1 MRKLVV
7 DEFMTLDGVV
17 QGPGYVDEDTS
28 GGFRQGGWHMPYIDE
43 SAMKWIVEG
52 IASAGGFVFGR
63 RTYEIFAAYWPNAG
77 KEEEAI
83 AGPLNT
89 RPKYVASRT
98 LKAPLPWQNSRLL
111 EGDVASAVAAL
122 KKEDGQDLRV
132 IGSTQLVQ
140 TLIEHGLADEIR
152 IMLDPVTVGGGKRL
166 FHDDGVRRTLK
177 LLDSQVTSKGAI
189 LNTYAVSADA
199 APVSRET
206 MREAIASR

>member
-1 MRKLVV
+1 MRKLIV

-43 SAMKWIVEG
+43 QAMKWIADG
-52 IASAGGFVFGR
+52 ITSAGGFVLGR
-63 RTYEIFAAYWPNAG
+63 RTYEIFAAFWPNAG
-77 KEEEAI
+77 KEEQALAE
-83 AGPLNT
+83 PLNT

-98 LKAPLPWQNSRLL
+98 LKGVLPWQNSRLL

-122 KKEDGQDLRV
+122 KKEQGQDLRV

-166 FHDDGVRRTLK
+166 FRDDGVRRTLK
-177 LLDSQVTSKGAI
+177 LLDSQVTSKGSI
-189 LNTYAVSADA
+189 LNTYAVSAEA